1 MFDTREYIFHTI
13 LHQVGRLLS
22 VLYGITQKKKI
33 YNKKIIN
40 INAE

>member
-22 VLYGITQKKKI
+22 VLYGITQKKKDLQQ
-33 YNKKIIN
+33 KIN